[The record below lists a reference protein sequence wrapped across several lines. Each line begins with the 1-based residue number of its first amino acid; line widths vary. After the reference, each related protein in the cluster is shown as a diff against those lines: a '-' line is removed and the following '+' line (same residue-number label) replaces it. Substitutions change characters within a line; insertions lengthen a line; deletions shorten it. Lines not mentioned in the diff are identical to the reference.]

1 MDERMLTDILVFF
14 GLMATLGAVTAVV
27 LAFVRRRGA
36 TPIASQ
42 QTLDEIAARV
52 TRIEQLA
59 ESTAI
64 EVERIGEGQ
73 RFTTKLLSERGRTP
87 GS

>member
-1 MDERMLTDILVFF
+1 MTEGMLVDILVFF
-14 GLMATLGAVTAVV
+14 GLMATLGSVTAVV

-36 TPIASQ
+36 TPLADR

-87 GS
+87 GN